1 MKIKSYYILMTFF
14 LMCSVAMA
22 QKMEVNGSVVSEDG
36 MPIVGASVIL
46 KGTSTGA
53 QTDFDGN
60 FSLSAERNSTLVV
73 SYLGYKTQEAR
84 VTGATL
90 TVTLE
95 EDAAVLDEVVVTAYG
110 TSTKSDFTGSATQ
123 VDSEA
128 LGKRP
133 LTNVITA
140 LDGASAGVKVSTA
153 NGQPG
158 SSPNIRVRGIG
169 SINASSSPL
178 IVVDGVEYVGSF
190 SSINPSDI
198 ESLTVLK
205 DAASTSLYGSRAANG
220 VILITT
226 KKGKKGSRTYTL
238 EASTGI
244 VTRGVSEYDRVN
256 AQQYYPLMWEAMRN
270 GLSMSGT
277 TPEAQANIAATEGI
291 FGNLGVNPFDVPNDQ
306 IVLNDGTLNPSASLL
321 YPEDLDW
328 QSPLIRTGIRKNINF
343 SYSGASENS
352 DYYVSLGYL
361 DEEGYIRKSDF
372 ERITARVN
380 INSQLEPWLKTG
392 LNLAGSTASTNN
404 ASDGSSTGLVNP
416 FRTTRYI
423 APIYPVYLHDTNS
436 GAFILDDN
444 GDRIY
449 DDGAKRVGSTSG
461 RHVIQENLLNLD
473 RDKNFSFNGRAYAEM
488 TFLKDFTFTFNA
500 ALDKRQINNERYDNP
515 IIGDG
520 ATEGRGGRTGIINT
534 TVNYNQLLR
543 YDKVFGKHTLGVLL
557 GHESF
562 QTERNYHRGF
572 RSGLIVDGNTE
583 LINFTTTL
591 TSTSYTRKL
600 SREGYFSSVTYDF
613 DKKYYLSASFRRDG
627 SSRFSNDVR
636 WGDFYSVGGAWRI
649 DQEEFMN
656 NVSWINTLKLRGSY
670 GEVGNDN
677 LGDFYVSQALFSLGY
692 NNLNDGGILAS
703 SAGNKDLTWEN
714 NIQSDVALEFGF
726 LNNRISGTVEYY
738 NRKSN
743 NLLFNVPLPVSAGLD
758 DFPDNIGS
766 MSNKGIEVDVNFGI
780 IRNDDFKWRLNINA
794 STLKNEI
801 TALPQEEIINGS
813 KKLVVGG
820 DIYSYWMRSWAGVDP
835 ADGAALYIVD
845 PELQESGETDVRTKA
860 DGTMVTTNHNKALYG
875 FAGTATPDLF
885 GAINSEFSYKNFDFG
900 FTFTYQLGGKTY
912 DSNYASLMGAGTYGS
927 AMHID
932 ILDRWQ
938 NPGDVTDVPRLD
950 VNQTSAFNASSD
962 RWLVKSDY
970 IALRQVNLGYNF
982 KELADAIGISRARL
996 YVNGENLFQVN
1007 ATKGLETGENF
1018 SGTNSNRFTPSRVVT
1033 LGFNLTF

>member
-1 MKIKSYYILMTFF
+1 MAFF
-14 LMCSVAMA
+14 LMCSAAIA
-22 QKMEVNGSVVSEDG
+22 QKLEVNGSVVSDDG

-60 FSLSAERNSTLVV
+60 FTLSAERNSTLVV
-73 SYLGYKTQEAR
+73 SYLGYKTLEVK
-84 VTGATL
+84 VTSANL
-90 TVTLE
+90 KVTLA
-95 EDAAVLDEVVVTAYG
+95 EDAALLDEIVVTAYG

-123 VDSEA
+123 IDSEA
-128 LGKRP
+128 IGKRP
-133 LTNVITA
+133 LTNVINA

-178 IVVDGVEYVGSF
+178 IVVDGVEFVGSF
-190 SSINPSDI
+190 SSLNPNDI

-205 DAASTSLYGSRAANG
+205 EAASTSLYGSRAANG

-226 KKGKKGSRTYTL
+226 KKGKSGSKTYSL

-244 VTRGVSEYDRVN
+244 VTRAVKEYDRVN

-270 GLSMSGT
+270 GLSISGT
-277 TPEAQANIAATEGI
+277 TPEAQANIDATNGI
-291 FGNLGVNPFDVPNDQ
+291 FGNLGVNPFNVPNDQ
-306 IVLNDGTLNPSASLL
+306 IVLNDGTLNPAASLL
-321 YPEDLDW
+321 YADDLDW
-328 QSPLIRTGIRKNINF
+328 QSPLMRTGIRRNVNF
-343 SYSGASENS
+343 SYSGASDNT

-361 DEEGYIRKSDF
+361 DEEGYILKSDF
-372 ERITARVN
+372 ERVTARVN

-392 LNLAGSTASTNN
+392 LNIAGSTASTNN
-404 ASDGSSTGLVNP
+404 ANDDSSTGLANP

-423 APIYPVYLHDTNS
+423 APIYPVYLHDTTS
-436 GAFILDDN
+436 GAYILDDTGN
-444 GDRIY
+444 RIY
-449 DDGAKRVGSTSG
+449 DNGAKRVGSTSG
-461 RHVIQENLLNLD
+461 RHVIQETLLDINK
-473 RDKNFSFNGRAYAEM
+473 DKNFSFNGRAYVEAK
-488 TFLKDFTFTFNA
+488 FLNDFTFTFNA
-500 ALDKRQINNERYDNP
+500 ALDKRQIYNERYDNP

-520 ATEGRGGRTGIINT
+520 ATEGRAGRTNTMNT
-534 TVNYNQLLR
+534 TLNYNQLLR
-543 YDKVFGKHTLGVLL
+543 YDKVFGKHTFGVLL

-583 LINFTTTL
+583 LINFTTAL
-591 TSTSYTRKL
+591 AATSYTRKL
-600 SREGYFSSVTYDF
+600 SREGYFSSITYDL
-613 DKKYYLSASFRRDG
+613 DKKYYLSGSFRRDG
-627 SSRFSNDVR
+627 SSRFSKDVR
-636 WGDFYSVGGAWRI
+636 WGNFYSVGAAWRI

-656 NVSWINTLKLRGSY
+656 DVSWINTLKLRGSY
-670 GEVGNDN
+670 GEVGNDD
-677 LGDFYVSQALFSLGY
+677 LGSFYVSQALFSLGY
-692 NNLNDGGILAS
+692 NNMGEGGILAS
-703 SAGNKDLTWEN
+703 TAGNQGLTWET

-726 LNNRISGTVEYY
+726 LDNRISGSVEYY
-738 NRKSN
+738 HRKSN
-743 NLLFNVPLPVSAGLD
+743 NLLFDVPLPVSAGLD

-766 MSNKGIEVDVNFGI
+766 MANQGIEMDVNFGI
-780 IRNDDFKWRLNINA
+780 IRNDDFKWKLNINA
-794 STLKNEI
+794 STLKNKI
-801 TALPQEEIINGS
+801 TELPQKEIIDGS

-835 ADGAALYIVD
+835 TDGAALYVVD
-845 PELQESGETDVRTKA
+845 PALQETGETDVRTKA

-912 DSNYASLMGAGTYGS
+912 DSNYASLMSSGATYGS
-927 AMHID
+927 TLHAD

-938 NPGDVTDVPRLD
+938 NPGDITDVPRLD

-982 KELADAIGISRARL
+982 KELADAVGLTRARL

-1007 ATKGLETGENF
+1007 SRNGLETGQNF
-1018 SGTNSNRFTPSRVVT
+1018 NGTNSNRFTPSRVVT
-1033 LGFNLTF
+1033 LGVNVTF